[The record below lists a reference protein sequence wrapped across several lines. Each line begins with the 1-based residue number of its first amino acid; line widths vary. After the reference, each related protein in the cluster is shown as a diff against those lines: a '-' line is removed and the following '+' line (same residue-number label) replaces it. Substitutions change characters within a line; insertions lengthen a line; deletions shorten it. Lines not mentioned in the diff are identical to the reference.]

1 MARLVHTQKIFTI
14 LQVHEIMEWL
24 LGLKSK
30 VKNLAYT
37 NGGEGSIIGTMIL
50 ENFYFY

>member
-14 LQVHEIMEWL
+14 LQVHEIMDWL

-30 VKNLAYT
+30 VKNLAFT
-37 NGGEGSIIGTMIL
+37 NGDEGNIIGTMIL
-50 ENFYFY
+50 ENYY